1 MTTDTVAK
9 PATLQKAAAPAT
21 TRKVFISDLEVVASV
36 GVYEHEH
43 RYVQRVLVSLEIE
56 ARDTY
61 DGRSD
66 NLHDVYDYDEAINAV
81 QVTLEEEHI
90 NLIETAAERIATR
103 CLENPAVE
111 AIKVRIEK
119 PDVMTSCRAVGIE
132 IERRR

>member
-1 MTTDTVAK
+1 MTTDTAVK
-9 PATLQKAAAPAT
+9 PAAIMPTHAARPR
-21 TRKVFISDLEVVASV
+21 RKVFVSDLEVVASI

-56 ARDTY
+56 VRDTY
-61 DGRSD
+61 DGHSD
-66 NLHDVYDYDEAINAV
+66 NLQHVYDYDEAINAV

-90 NLIETAAERIATR
+90 NLIETAAERIAER
-103 CLENPAVE
+103 CLENAAVH